1 MKVFFFGGTFDPPHL
16 GHEKIIDFC
25 LDLCDKL
32 ILIPNRESPEKR
44 YTTMTSSIHRLNM
57 LNLLYDNE
65 KVLLDEYELNSKE
78 TNYTYLTIQYLKE
91 QYKSNLTMIVGY
103 DQLINLKNWYNY
115 KNIIDEVDILCF
127 NREKAFTANKKIF
140 SEIKNL
146 KTIESFDIDVS
157 SSSIR
162 RKLFS
167 SNEINY
173 SKILNPKVLQY
184 INKNKLYES

>member
-1 MKVFFFGGTFDPPHL
+1 MKIFFFGGTFDPPHL

-65 KVLLDEYELNSKE
+65 KVILDEYELNSKE

-91 QYKSNLTMIVGY
+91 QYKSNLTMVVGC

-162 RKLFS
+162 QKLFL
-167 SNEINY
+167 SNEISY